1 MDKIKGLLKQ
11 IGATE
16 ELADQICEQ
25 FECHEKQIQEK
36 YEGVY
41 TNKLAQAKKI
51 CVEEVQKYKV
61 DLAQKVKIFLE
72 GKSGQIEKRLDQQRA
87 IEEGEAKATLRQ
99 VREITEGI
107 EVADDA
113 ELQALRAKLE
123 KLENKNAQLTEDK
136 KKALVAANRANKIAL
151 EIIERGNNTVSESV
165 QDTDSKEEG
174 VPTKTDEKVEDKT
187 VKESKDKA
195 KTVKKQKV
203 LKETVSKKKIKQA
216 KPKTTRRTLAESQ
229 TPKTAK
235 PVDSS
240 TGIEADNDILD
251 IANKID

>member
-16 ELADQICEQ
+16 ELAGQICEQ

-36 YEGVY
+36 FEGVY
-41 TNKLAQAKKI
+41 KTKLAQAKNI

-61 DLAQKVKIFLE
+61 DLAQKVRLFLE
-72 GKSGQIEKRLDQQRA
+72 GKSGQIEKRLEQQKA
-87 IEEGEAKATLRQ
+87 IEEGKAKATLRQ

-113 ELQALRAKLE
+113 ELQVLRGKLE
-123 KLENKNAQLTEDK
+123 KLETKNVQLTEDK

-151 EIIERGNNTVSESV
+151 EIIERGNAVSESV
-165 QDTDSKEEG
+165 KSEPKVEEPKTGKVVDAKVVEEG
-174 VPTKTDEKVEDKT
+174 K
-187 VKESKDKA
+187 KA
-195 KTVKKQKV
+195 KTRKNQKV
-203 LKETVSKKKIKQA
+203 LKEAVKKTKIKQA

-229 TPKTAK
+229 SKAAK
-235 PVDSS
+235 PVNKSA
-240 TGIEADNDILD
+240 GINADNDILN
-251 IANKID
+251 IAESI